1 MTHGNII
8 LLNGASSAGK
18 TSILQALQEVL
29 DAPYLNAG
37 IDKFI
42 FMLPDRYL
50 ERPLWDE
57 VLGRTTQAGPLGQP
71 GPLGSQLMAG
81 MHQAIATLARA
92 GNHVI
97 VEHVLVEP
105 GWLRECAQLFCDLP
119 TFFVGVRCPLEILE
133 ARERARD
140 NRTFGQA
147 RAQLAAVHTP
157 GVYDLEVDTSCFSP
171 LECALQIKRRLH
183 EGPPPTAMRWLKAW
197 SDPAKHRGWL
207 RRCEMDNV
215 FENCTAVR

>member
-1 MTHGNII
+1 MIPGNII

-37 IDKFI
+37 IDKFL

-57 VLGRTTQAGPLGQP
+57 VLGLTTQAGPLGHP
-71 GPLGSQLMAG
+71 GPFGSQLISG
-81 MHQAIATLARA
+81 MHHAIAALARA
-92 GNHVI
+92 GNPVI
-97 VEHVLVEP
+97 ADHVLIEP
-105 GWLRECAQLFCDLP
+105 CWLRECAQLFCDLP

-133 ARERARD
+133 AREQARG

-147 RAQLAAVHTP
+147 KAQFSAVHTP
-157 GVYDLEVDTSCFSP
+157 GVYDLEVDTARLSP
-171 LECALQIKRRLH
+171 LECALQIKQRVQA
-183 EGPPPTAMRWLKAW
+183 GPPPTAMRWLKVW

-207 RRCEMDNV
+207 RRCEQSKLTVMERNSS
-215 FENCTAVR
+215 